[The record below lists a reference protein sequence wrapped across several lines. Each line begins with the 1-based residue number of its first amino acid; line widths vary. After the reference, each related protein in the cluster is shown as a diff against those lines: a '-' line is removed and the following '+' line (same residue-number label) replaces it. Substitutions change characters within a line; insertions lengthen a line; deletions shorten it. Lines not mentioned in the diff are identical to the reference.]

1 MNACINIEKSGVAK
15 MFLTRQAIQEAVAAG
30 DIVIS
35 PFNEKNLSPN
45 SIDVTL
51 NKNLLIYT
59 LEDGV
64 LDIKKANP
72 TKQIEIPEEGLVLE
86 PGTLYIGMTNE
97 TAISHRYIPMFE
109 GRSSIGRLGINTH
122 ITAGFG
128 DIGWGFERDKDGNTV
143 CHYPTWTLE
152 IAVVHPVRVYPNV
165 RIGQVYFVE
174 PKGNIEWYTGKYG
187 KQRMPQASCSY
198 KDFPEAK

>member
-1 MNACINIEKSGVAK
+1 
-15 MFLTRQAIQEAVAAG
+15 MFLTRKAIQEAVENG
-30 DIVIS
+30 EITIS
-35 PFNEKNLSPN
+35 PFCPENLSPN

-51 NKNLLIYT
+51 NKNLLVYT
-59 LEDGV
+59 LENGE
-64 LDIKKANP
+64 LDMKRENP
-72 TKQIEIPEEGLVLE
+72 TRHLEIPEEGLVLQ

-97 TAISHRYIPMFE
+97 SAISNRYIPMFE

-128 DIGWGFERDKDGNTV
+128 DIGWGFEKDAEGKTICN
-143 CHYPTWTLE
+143 YPTWTLE

-174 PKGNIEWYTGKYG
+174 PKGEIEWYSGKYG
-187 KQRMPQASCSY
+187 KQRMPQASCAY
-198 KDFPEAK
+198 KDFK